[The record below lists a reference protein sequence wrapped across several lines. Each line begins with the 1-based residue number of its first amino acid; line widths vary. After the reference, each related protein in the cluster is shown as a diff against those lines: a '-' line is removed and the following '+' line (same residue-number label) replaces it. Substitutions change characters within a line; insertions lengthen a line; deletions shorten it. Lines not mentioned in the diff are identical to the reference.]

1 MSRKKA
7 EFKVAKT
14 FGEIV
19 NDRYSLYAV
28 YVKPRYG
35 CKIKRHLVKG
45 SVDTYGR
52 IKLTKYNVFGNLI
65 NSWWS
70 DDLIVTRNLQ
80 DTTKAKTKSVVANYN
95 TVFYTS
101 KEEVYN
107 TVLHQLR
114 LDKLSINKQIIDL
127 QKELYAVE

>member
-1 MSRKKA
+1 MRIMGKKIIIIA
-7 EFKVAKT
+7 LLLTSAT
-14 FGEIV
+14 FAFGQISSNGQLQQFIAHGSYLGLIDCKGIV
-19 NDRYSLYAV
+19 YDGGIYL
-28 YVKPRYG
+28 P
-35 CKIKRHLVKG
+35 
-45 SVDTYGR
+45 
-52 IKLTKYNVFGNLI
+52 
-65 NSWWS
+65 
-70 DDLIVTRNLQ
+70 IV
-80 DTTKAKTKSVVANYN
+80 KAKTKSVVANYN